1 MTDPTNLPRL
11 YGEKEIGKIL
21 KRATELQHK
30 EPSAPSAGSMSLQE
44 LEDIAAEAG
53 IDPTYLRRAALE
65 IDTGAMELS
74 TWAKFLGEELLL
86 VSEITIPGEL
96 RDDGFER
103 IVEVIQRGT
112 REHGQPSLLGR
123 TMTWRAETP
132 NKTRTIQITVNS
144 RDGQTSV
151 RLEENLTQ
159 FAGGLFGGTIAGHAE
174 INVAMGGPGFGTHIV
189 DVEVDRE
196 TGAVKVLRYTII
208 QDAGKAVFPEFVKG
222 QFQGGAVQ
230 GIGMALNEEYIYDS
244 NGILENPGFLDY
256 RVPVAS
262 DVPNID
268 TEIVE
273 VPHPGNP
280 YGVRGVG
287 EVPIIPPLAAISNA
301 IHDAVGVRLRD
312 HPMSPPKVLKAL
324 EEAAAGA

>member
-21 KRATELQHK
+21 KRATELQHE

-65 IDTGAMELS
+65 IDTGAMDLS

-144 RDGQTSV
+144 RDGHTSV

-159 FAGGLFGGTIAGHAE
+159 FAGGLFGGTIAGIGGGVGVGVGLGVGLNVLGSALFATLFPLGVVGLTYMGARE
-174 INVAMGGPGFGTHIV
+174 IYRAIVKRRRRAMGELFEQVLTEVRACLVDDVLPPG
-189 DVEVDRE
+189 DRPPE
-196 TGAVKVLRYTII
+196 LT
-208 QDAGKAVFPEFVKG
+208 AG
-222 QFQGGAVQ
+222 
-230 GIGMALNEEYIYDS
+230 
-244 NGILENPGFLDY
+244 
-256 RVPVAS
+256 
-262 DVPNID
+262 
-268 TEIVE
+268 
-273 VPHPGNP
+273 
-280 YGVRGVG
+280 
-287 EVPIIPPLAAISNA
+287 
-301 IHDAVGVRLRD
+301 
-312 HPMSPPKVLKAL
+312 
-324 EEAAAGA
+324 